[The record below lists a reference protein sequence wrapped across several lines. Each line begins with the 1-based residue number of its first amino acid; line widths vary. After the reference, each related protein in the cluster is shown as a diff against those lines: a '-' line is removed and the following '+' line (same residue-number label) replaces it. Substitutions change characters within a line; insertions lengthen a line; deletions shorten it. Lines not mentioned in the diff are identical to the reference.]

1 MATAIKNCIIISDD
15 GKIIKK
21 KDICPYCGWSTTGSY
36 VAYAEQNKVRL
47 IDGNE
52 FAQMLIDIGLVDVD
66 KAFGI

>member
-36 VAYAEQNKVRL
+36 VAYVRPPGNKT
-47 IDGNE
+47 GNNSCAGCHKKFVVE
-52 FAQMLIDIGLVDVD
+52 WSE
-66 KAFGI
+66 K